1 VTEDHVVD
9 EFILRY
15 THTVQIDWLAP
26 GVAPTGRSVAV
37 PHVAVVAFEGDKI
50 ASEHIYWDQACVLVQ
65 LGVLDT
71 DVPVLGADAAA
82 RLLDVE
88 APANELISKF
98 A

>member
-1 VTEDHVVD
+1 
-9 EFILRY
+9 
-15 THTVQIDWLAP
+15 
-26 GVAPTGRSVAV
+26 
-37 PHVAVVAFEGDKI
+37 
-50 ASEHIYWDQACVLVQ
+50 VQ